1 VLYTHL
7 LDKREQGTV
16 TGHGRVCMVG
26 GVKSIWLARLELPSK
41 PAFQIAGLI
50 SRPKGLATAS

>member
-1 VLYTHL
+1 
-7 LDKREQGTV
+7 
-16 TGHGRVCMVG
+16 MVG